1 MAEPAQTPQAQP
13 SRSTGEPPRR
23 KGQEE
28 LAQVVGAKE
37 NRKVRARTEAHRSV
51 WFGFGMFG
59 IVGWSVAI
67 PAVVFIAIGVWID
80 KTWPSPY
87 SWTLMMLF
95 IGIVVGCLNA
105 WHWISRERD
114 KLER

>member
-37 NRKVRARTEAHRSV
+37 NRKVRARAEAQKGI
-51 WFGFGMFG
+51 WFGLGMFG
-59 IVGWSVAI
+59 MIGWSVI
-67 PAVVFIAIGVWID
+67 VPALLFIALGMWID
-80 KTWPSPY
+80 RTWPSRY
-87 SWTLMMLF
+87 SWTLMLLF
-95 IGIVVGCLNA
+95 VGIVLGCWNA
-105 WHWISRERD
+105 WHWLSSERD

>member
-1 MAEPAQTPQAQP
+1 MAQP
-13 SRSTGEPPRR
+13 TRTSEGEPNRSPGEPQEH
-23 KGQEE
+23 KAQEE
-28 LAQVVGAKE
+28 FADMVGAKE
-37 NRKVRARTEAHRSV
+37 NRKVRARAESHKGI
-51 WFGFGMFG
+51 WFGLGMFG
-59 IVGWSVAI
+59 IVGWSVVI
-67 PAVVFIAIGVWID
+67 PTVVFIAIGVWID